1 MIHPE
6 DIYCRTPSLFVTI
19 PHTTMCIYP
28 GPDLT
33 PKERETN
40 RQLHTELKRRKQAGE
55 TNLMIKRGKIIIRQT
70 NPQLSPS
77 NNNSAMEL
85 GDNLH
90 LPPIDYLFYILIPEA
105 LSTNSNNS
113 NH

>member
-1 MIHPE
+1 MYI
-6 DIYCRTPSLFVTI
+6 S
-19 PHTTMCIYP
+19 
-28 GPDLT
+28 PDLT

-40 RQLHTELKRRKQAGE
+40 RQLHTELKRLKQAGE

-85 GDNLH
+85 GDK
-90 LPPIDYLFYILIPEA
+90 PAPA
-105 LSTNSNNS
+105 SN
-113 NH
+113 